1 MTIIKPTAIKN
12 NVRFLAFLFV
22 MILAG
27 GIFYILEYN
36 SFVSVRYG
44 VNSLRKEIAD
54 ASAMNA
60 DLKSGLYKMTD
71 PVQLGSL
78 APRYRLTLE
87 RKPQYLNQ
95 NQWVSVSSP
104 SQ

>member
-1 MTIIKPTAIKN
+1 MTIIKPLAIRN

-27 GIFYILEYN
+27 GVFYVLEYN
-36 SFVSVRYG
+36 SLVSARYQ
-44 VNSLRKEIAD
+44 VNSLKKQMAD
-54 ASAMNA
+54 ASAMGA

-78 APRYRLTLE
+78 APKYQLTLE
-87 RKPQYLNQ
+87 RKPQYLDQ
-95 NQWVSVSSP
+95 NQWVSVFSP